1 MAQNHA
7 PSPLLNRPLSAD
19 VIYGWFPTRLS
30 SSVNGLASDYR
41 RFRAECAEAVEAER
55 AGLAGFRAEQEAAL
69 AGVKRAL
76 LGQMAEAESQNS
88 GLIDEMNQASC
99 NSC

>member
-1 MAQNHA
+1 M
-7 PSPLLNRPLSAD
+7 
-19 VIYGWFPTRLS
+19 
-30 SSVNGLASDYR
+30 NGLASDYR

-76 LGQMAEAESQNS
+76 LGQIAEAESQNS
-88 GLIDEMNQASC
+88 DLIDEMNQAS
-99 NSC
+99 SALFRFWDRFQFQSSISSFKFKL